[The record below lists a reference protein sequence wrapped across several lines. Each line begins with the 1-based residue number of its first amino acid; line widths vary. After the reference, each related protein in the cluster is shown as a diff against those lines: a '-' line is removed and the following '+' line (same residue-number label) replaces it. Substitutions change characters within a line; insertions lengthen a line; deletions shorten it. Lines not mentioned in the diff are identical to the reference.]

1 MNAKIGGLLL
11 ASLASLAFGQQA
23 VVSVVVME
31 KTVQKPVRS
40 PFASVGLFQV
50 FRGGTKV
57 EKASCPD
64 YSNKDGKLSCIIP
77 CSATDNVPGN
87 FSIVPPDSG
96 PRVRGYVAPPS
107 KEVEVLGCKVTPNT
121 PREFEY
127 VDSLFA
133 LNELLRN
140 EPMLAQLAS
149 TSGTGKASDLGTPA
163 KVLPVFAEL
172 ARKPDGLAKVNL
184 LRKLTALA
192 AEKPQFEAGSREA
205 QNLMQYSVGASNVLL
220 KEIARKNL
228 GTADGGIRI
237 TGTTADYYF
246 NLKTLEVGLESKMGR
261 TPAENLLLNDV
272 QTLGQQPFKPSV
284 QPQIQ
289 KNLKIQ

>member
-1 MNAKIGGLLL
+1 MNETIGGLLL
-11 ASLASLAFGQQA
+11 ASFASLAFGQQA
-23 VVSVVVME
+23 VVPIVVTE
-31 KTVQKPVRS
+31 KTVQKPIGN
-40 PFASVGLFQV
+40 PFARVGLFQV

-107 KEVEVLGCKVTPNT
+107 KEVEVLGCKVMPNT

-127 VDSLFA
+127 VDSLLA

-149 TSGTGKASDLGTPA
+149 APGAGKTPDLGTPA
-163 KVLPVFAEL
+163 RVVRIVAEL
-172 ARKPDGLAKVNL
+172 ARKPDGLAKVNQ
-184 LRKLTALA
+184 LRKLSALA
-192 AEKPQFEAGSREA
+192 AEKAQFEANPKGA
-205 QNLMQYSVGASNVLL
+205 QHLMQYSVGASNVLL
-220 KEIARKNL
+220 NEIARTN
-228 GTADGGIRI
+228 TGIAGNEI
-237 TGTTADYYF
+237 KLTGTTADYYS

-272 QTLGQQPFKPSV
+272 QDLRQQPFKPSV

-289 KNLKIQ
+289 QYLKIK

>member
-1 MNAKIGGLLL
+1 MNARIGGLLL

-23 VVSVVVME
+23 VVPVVVME

-87 FSIVPPDSG
+87 FSIVPPASG
-96 PRVRGYVAPPS
+96 PRVKGYVAPPS

-127 VDSLFA
+127 VDSLLA

-149 TSGTGKASDLGTPA
+149 KSGAGQASDLGTPA
-163 KVLPVFAEL
+163 DALQVFADL
-172 ARKPDGLAKVNL
+172 AGKPDGLAKLNQ
-184 LRKLTALA
+184 LRKLSALA
-192 AEKPQFEAGSREA
+192 AEKPQFDASSREA
-205 QNLMQYSVGASNVLL
+205 QHFMQYSVGASNVLL
-220 KEIARKNL
+220 KEIARKNI
-228 GTADGGIRI
+228 GTAGSGIRI
-237 TGTTADYYF
+237 TGTTADYYS
-246 NLKTLEVGLESKMGR
+246 NLKTLELGLENKMGR

-272 QTLGQQPFKPSV
+272 QALSQQPFKPSL

-289 KNLKIQ
+289 DYLKIK

>member
-11 ASLASLAFGQQA
+11 ASFASLAFGQQA
-23 VVSVVVME
+23 VVPIVVME
-31 KTVQKPVRS
+31 KTVQKPNRS
-40 PFASVGLFQV
+40 PFTSVGLFHV

-96 PRVRGYVAPPS
+96 PRVKGYVPPPS
-107 KEVEVLGCKVTPNT
+107 REVEVLGCKVTPNT
-121 PREFEY
+121 PQEFEY

-140 EPMLAQLAS
+140 EPMFAQLAPAP
-149 TSGTGKASDLGTPA
+149 GAGKTPDLGTPA
-163 KVLPVFAEL
+163 RVLPIVAEL
-172 ARKPDGLAKVNL
+172 ARKPEGLAKVNQF
-184 LRKLTALA
+184 RKLSALA
-192 AEKPQFEAGSREA
+192 AEKAQAEANPRGA
-205 QNLMQYSVGASNVLL
+205 QHLLQYSVGASNVLL
-220 KEIARKNL
+220 KEIARNN
-228 GTADGGIRI
+228 TGIAGKEI
-237 TGTTADYYF
+237 KLTGATADYYS

-261 TPAENLLLNDV
+261 TPEENLLLNDV

-289 KNLKIQ
+289 QYLKIH